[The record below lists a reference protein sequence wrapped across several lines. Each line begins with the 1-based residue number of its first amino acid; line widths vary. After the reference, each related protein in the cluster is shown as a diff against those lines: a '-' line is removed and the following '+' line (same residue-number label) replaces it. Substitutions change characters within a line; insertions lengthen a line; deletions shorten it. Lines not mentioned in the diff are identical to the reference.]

1 MVAETFPHALRLV
14 LVDEGGL
21 DDDPHD
27 HGGRTAHGII
37 QREYDGFRTRHG
49 QPRQDVWKITP
60 AEYAEIYHD
69 RYWMPWCDRLPAG
82 LDYAFFDAGVNARP
96 RQVRARGAGRRLHG
110 RRDTRCGRCCGRSE
124 ADIAALKQKVGL

>member
-37 QREYDGFRTRHG
+37 QREYDGFRARHAL
-49 QPRQDVWKITP
+49 PRQDVWKIAVP
-60 AEYAEIYHD
+60 EYTEIYHD

-82 LDYAFFDAGVNARP
+82 TNRAPPGAR
-96 RQVRARGAGRRLHG
+96 
-110 RRDTRCGRCCGRSE
+110 
-124 ADIAALKQKVGL
+124 